1 MNIMEI
7 DDVVYEVCREWHDS
21 KAMPVMHAV
30 AFRATGDRNFDV
42 DLLILRTEIAQ
53 CIEECLIPEKAGVLA
68 LACEILDRRI
78 EKDDVFWRIVE
89 LVGRAKSA
97 GMEQDEFAVALAVAW
112 EGAE

>member
-21 KAMPVMHAV
+21 KAMPVMHVV
-30 AFRATGDRNFDV
+30 AFRATGDRTFDV
-42 DLLILRTEIAQ
+42 DLRILRTEIAR
-53 CIEECLIPEKAGVLA
+53 CLEECLIPEKAAVLA
-68 LACEILDRRI
+68 RACEILDLLI

-89 LVGRAKSA
+89 LVSRAKAA
-97 GMEQDEFAVALAVAW
+97 GMEQDEFAVAMAIAW